1 MLEIRNVE
9 VLDNKKYK
17 LKKTKVKRKQILLFD
32 THRRVN
38 DYFMMLKH
46 RNNGNYQDI
55 PHFCVDKLGVIYKIL
70 DTNYT
75 SNTFNSSKIDNN
87 QIKIAIE
94 NLGWLNKNT
103 ISGIYMNWINDPYR
117 GDPYIKSWRNYYY
130 WDNYTEPQMSSLVD
144 LVMTLCVEHNINY
157 YSTPSS
163 GFIENAEKFLGIVS
177 KSNFSDIYTDINPSF
192 NFNIFEDYVKQIEMG
207 LR

>member
-1 MLEIRNVE
+1 
-9 VLDNKKYK
+9 
-17 LKKTKVKRKQILLFD
+17 
-32 THRRVN
+32 
-38 DYFMMLKH
+38 
-46 RNNGNYQDI
+46 
-55 PHFCVDKLGVIYKIL
+55 
-70 DTNYT
+70 
-75 SNTFNSSKIDNN
+75 
-87 QIKIAIE
+87 
-94 NLGWLNKNT
+94 
-103 ISGIYMNWINDPYR
+103 MNWINDPYR